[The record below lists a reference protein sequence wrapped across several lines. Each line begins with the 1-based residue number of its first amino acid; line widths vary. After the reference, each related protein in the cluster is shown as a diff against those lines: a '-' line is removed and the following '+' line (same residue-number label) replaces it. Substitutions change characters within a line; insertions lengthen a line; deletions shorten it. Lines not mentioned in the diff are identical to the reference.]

1 MKADVGFRLKELTDK
16 RGVDSVIETSGSAA
30 ALQASLRGIGYG
42 GIISY
47 VAFAKPFPAG
57 FNLGREAH
65 FNNAK
70 SSLLEH
76 LVNQTQ
82 ITQDGTV
89 NESRTHVGN
98 Y

>member
-47 VAFAKPFPAG
+47 VAFAKPFQ
-57 FNLGREAH
+57 LGLILV
-65 FNNAK
+65 AK
-70 SSLLEH
+70 HISIMQNRLCSS
-76 LVNQTQ
+76 
-82 ITQDGTV
+82 I
-89 NESRTHVGN
+89 
-98 Y
+98 

>member
-30 ALQASLRGIGYG
+30 ALQALIGSAMAG
-42 GIISY
+42 SFLMLPLLNLFQLGLILVAKHISIMQ
-47 VAFAKPFPAG
+47 
-57 FNLGREAH
+57 
-65 FNNAK
+65 K

>member
-30 ALQASLRGIGYG
+30 ALQASLRGSAMAGSFLMLPLLNLFQLGLILVAKH
-42 GIISY
+42 ISIMQ
-47 VAFAKPFPAG
+47 
-57 FNLGREAH
+57 
-65 FNNAK
+65 K

>member
-30 ALQASLRGIGYG
+30 AYKRRDRLWRDHFLCC
-42 GIISY
+42 
-47 VAFAKPFPAG
+47 FAKPFPAG

-76 LVNQTQ
+76 LVNQAQ